1 MTVPDSFPTPR
12 IDSLIDSLGG
22 SAVFSSLD
30 AAQAYHNISV
40 SPESQPITAFVCAF
54 GTLNYKGFHNRYL
67 DNSVPIDRHGN
78 IFLASGKA
86 LRTYQIGVITPTPRV
101 GTVLHFFELQLHFEF
116 IEFRFSSTFLLLATF
131 PRIMLSVCTHSPFAV

>member
-1 MTVPDSFPTPR
+1 MPVKKKDRSWRWTIDYRAVNRVTVPDSFPTPR

-54 GTLNYKGFHNRYL
+54 GT
-67 DNSVPIDRHGN
+67 
-78 IFLASGKA
+78 FL
-86 LRTYQIGVITPTPRV
+86 
-101 GTVLHFFELQLHFEF
+101 FERMSFGGL
-116 IEFRFSSTFLLLATF
+116 STLG
-131 PRIMLSVCTHSPFAV
+131 S